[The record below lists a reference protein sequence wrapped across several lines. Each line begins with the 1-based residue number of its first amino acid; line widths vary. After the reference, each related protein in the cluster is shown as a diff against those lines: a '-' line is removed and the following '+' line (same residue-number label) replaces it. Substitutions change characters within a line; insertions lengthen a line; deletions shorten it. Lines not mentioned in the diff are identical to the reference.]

1 MLSWTTIRLSD
12 VTGSDS
18 TTDGETEVEIVGEM
32 VSKGTSVGGLVEL
45 DKIVLV
51 TTVG

>member
-1 MLSWTTIRLSD
+1 MLSWTTIRLYN

-18 TTDGETEVEIVGEM
+18 TTDGETEVEIVGDI
-32 VSKGTSVGGLVEL
+32 VSKGTSVGGLVERG
-45 DKIVLV
+45 KIVLV